1 MDRSILAHLALR
13 SPGMT
18 RLLPFA
24 GLCAALALAVAGC
37 APGPSGS
44 TLRATPVTFEGAEP
58 LPPMRSFG
66 ATRPLPVLRPNAQIA
81 RDFLELSFQMESG
94 RELPVLTR
102 FEGPVSLYV
111 TGTVPPTARADIDKL
126 AARLRAEAKIPLQV
140 ARGAAPA
147 GGNAITVEFLPRE
160 KMQAVVPEAAC
171 FVVPRVGSWAEYRAA
186 RRSARLD
193 WATLT
198 VRQRATVFIPSD
210 TSPQEI
216 RDCLHEEVAQALG
229 PLNDIYRLPDSV
241 FNDDNFHA
249 ILTGFD
255 MLVLRTYYAPDLSS
269 GMTRAEVA
277 ARLPGLLARFNPKGG
292 SAAQSAPADP
302 TPRPWIDAVERAL
315 GPRASPSARRD
326 AARRAVAIGQA
337 AGWTDA
343 RAGFGWFAL
352 GRLSLS
358 GDLET
363 AFTAFLR
370 AALIYRAG
378 PGMEVQAAHVDMQLA
393 AFALSA
399 GQAEDTLTF
408 VDRSL
413 PVVAQ
418 AENAALL
425 ATLMLLRAEALE
437 LMGRASEAREVRV
450 DAMGWARYGFGP
462 EPEVRRRVA
471 EIAAL
476 SPRARIAAAALAARQ

>member
-1 MDRSILAHLALR
+1 MISTGPGTGFRAALVLVLAL
-13 SPGMT
+13 
-18 RLLPFA
+18 
-24 GLCAALALAVAGC
+24 AGC
-37 APGPSGS
+37 APAGPHVSS
-44 TLRATPVTFEGAEP
+44 LRATPVSFEAAEP
-58 LPPMRSFG
+58 LPPMRRFG

-81 RDFLELSFQMESG
+81 QDFLELSFQMESG
-94 RELPVLTR
+94 RALPAMTR
-102 FEGPVSLYV
+102 FEGPIALHV

-126 AARLRAEAKIPLQV
+126 AARLRAEAKIPV
-140 ARGAAPA
+140 RVVPGPAPA
-147 GGNAITVEFLPRE
+147 AGNVIVVEFLPRAR
-160 KMQAVVPEAAC
+160 MQALVPEAAC
-171 FVVPRVGSWAEYRAA
+171 FVVPRVGSWDEYRAA
-186 RRSARLD
+186 RRSAQLD

-198 VRQRATVFIPSD
+198 LRQRAAVFIPSD

-255 MLVLRTYYAPDLSS
+255 MLVLRTYYAPDLAS

-277 ARLPGLLARFNPKGG
+277 ARLPGLLARANPRGG

-302 TPRPWIDAVERAL
+302 TPRAWIDAVERAL
-315 GPRASPSARRD
+315 GPRASDPARRE
-326 AARRAVAIGQA
+326 AARRAVAIAQA
-337 AGWTDA
+337 SGWTDA
-343 RAGFGWFAL
+343 RAGFAWFAL
-352 GRLSLS
+352 ARLSLS

-363 AFTAFLR
+363 AFTGFLR
-370 AALIYRAG
+370 AALIYRSR

-437 LMGRASEAREVRV
+437 LLGRASEARAVRL

-462 EPEVRRRVA
+462 ELEVRRRVA

-476 SPRARIAAAALAARQ
+476 SPRARIAAAAQ

>member
-1 MDRSILAHLALR
+1 
-13 SPGMT
+13 MT
-18 RLLPFA
+18 IAAPVA
-24 GLCAALALAVAGC
+24 GLRAALIVALALAGC
-37 APGPSGS
+37 APAAPPV
-44 TLRATPVTFEGAEP
+44 ATPARYDSAEP
-58 LPPMRSFG
+58 LPPMRQFG
-66 ATRPLPVLRPNAQIA
+66 ATRPLPALRPNAQIA

-94 RELPVLTR
+94 RPLPVLTR
-102 FEGPVSLYV
+102 FEGPVTLHV
-111 TGTVPPTARADIDKL
+111 TGAVPPTARTDIDRL
-126 AARLRAEAKIPLQV
+126 AARLRAEARIPLRV
-140 ARGAAPA
+140 AEGPPPAA
-147 GGNAITVEFLPRE
+147 GNAIVVEFLPRAQ
-160 KMQAVVPEAAC
+160 MQALVPEAAC
-171 FVVPRVGSWAEYRAA
+171 FVVPRIGSWDEYRAA

-198 VRQRATVFIPSD
+198 VRQRAAVFIPSD

-255 MLVLRTYYAPDLSS
+255 MLVLRLYYAPELAN

-277 ARLPGLLARFNPKGG
+277 ARLPALLARTNPGGG

-302 TPRPWIDAVERAL
+302 TPRAWIDAVERAL
-315 GPRASPSARRD
+315 GPRASEAARRD
-326 AARRAVAIGQA
+326 AARRAVAIAQA
-337 AGWTDA
+337 SGWSDG
-343 RAGFGWFAL
+343 RAGFSWFAL

-358 GDLET
+358 GDLGT

-370 AALIYRAG
+370 AALIYRAR
-378 PGMEVQAAHVDMQLA
+378 PGMEIQAAHVDMQLA

-413 PVVAQ
+413 PMVAQ

-437 LMGRASEAREVRV
+437 LLGRSSEARAVRL

-476 SPRARIAAAALAARQ
+476 SPRARVAAAAQ

>member
-1 MDRSILAHLALR
+1 M
-13 SPGMT
+13 
-18 RLLPFA
+18 
-24 GLCAALALAVAGC
+24 
-37 APGPSGS
+37 
-44 TLRATPVTFEGAEP
+44 
-58 LPPMRSFG
+58 
-66 ATRPLPVLRPNAQIA
+66 
-81 RDFLELSFQMESG
+81 
-94 RELPVLTR
+94 
-102 FEGPVSLYV
+102 
-111 TGTVPPTARADIDKL
+111 PPTARTDIDRL
-126 AARLRAEAKIPLQV
+126 AARLRAEARIPLRV
-140 ARGAAPA
+140 AEGPPPAA
-147 GGNAITVEFLPRE
+147 GNAIVVEFLPRAQ
-160 KMQAVVPEAAC
+160 MQALVPEAAC
-171 FVVPRVGSWAEYRAA
+171 FVVPRIGSWDEYRAA

-198 VRQRATVFIPSD
+198 VRQRAAVFIPSD

-255 MLVLRTYYAPDLSS
+255 MLVLRLYYAPELAN

-277 ARLPGLLARFNPKGG
+277 ARLPALLARVNPGGG

-302 TPRPWIDAVERAL
+302 TPRAWIDAVERAL
-315 GPRASPSARRD
+315 GPRASEAARRD
-326 AARRAVAIGQA
+326 AARRAVAIAQA
-337 AGWTDA
+337 SGWSDG
-343 RAGFGWFAL
+343 RAGFSWFAL

-358 GDLET
+358 GDLGT

-370 AALIYRAG
+370 AALIYRAR
-378 PGMEVQAAHVDMQLA
+378 PGMEIQAAHVDMQLA

-437 LMGRASEAREVRV
+437 LLGRSSEARAVRL

-476 SPRARIAAAALAARQ
+476 SPRARVAAAAQ

>member
-1 MDRSILAHLALR
+1 MSIFTPL
-13 SPGMT
+13 
-18 RLLPFA
+18 A
-24 GLCAALALAVAGC
+24 GLRAALVIALVLAGC
-37 APGPSGS
+37 APAGTSGS
-44 TLRATPVTFEGAEP
+44 SLRATPVSFPGAEP
-58 LPPMRSFG
+58 LPPMRQFG

-94 RELPVLTR
+94 RPLPVLTR
-102 FEGPVSLYV
+102 FEGPVALHV
-111 TGTVPPTARADIDKL
+111 AGTVPPTARADIDKL
-126 AARLRAEAKIPLQV
+126 AARLRAEARIPLRV
-140 ARGAAPA
+140 AEGPVPA
-147 GGNAITVEFLPRE
+147 SGNVIVVEFLPRA
-160 KMQAVVPEAAC
+160 KMQALVPEAAC
-171 FVVPRVGSWAEYRAA
+171 FVVPRIGSWEEYRAA
-186 RRSARLD
+186 RRSPQLD

-255 MLVLRTYYAPDLSS
+255 MLVLRLYNAPELAS
-269 GMTRAEVA
+269 GMSRAEVA
-277 ARLPGLLARFNPKGG
+277 ARLPALLARANPRGG

-302 TPRPWIDAVERAL
+302 TPRAWIEAVERAL
-315 GPRASPSARRD
+315 GPRASDSARR
-326 AARRAVAIGQA
+326 AAAQRAVAISQA
-337 AGWTDA
+337 SGWSDA
-343 RAGFGWFAL
+343 RAGFAWFAL
-352 GRLSLS
+352 ARLSLT

-363 AFTAFLR
+363 AFTGFLR
-370 AALIYRAG
+370 AALIYRAR
-378 PGMEVQAAHVDMQLA
+378 PGMEIQAAHVDMQLA

-425 ATLMLLRAEALE
+425 ATLLLLRAEALE
-437 LMGRASEAREVRV
+437 ILGRAPEARAVRL

-462 EPEVRRRVA
+462 EIEVRRRVA

-476 SPRARIAAAALAARQ
+476 SPRARIAVAAQ

>member
-1 MDRSILAHLALR
+1 MSMSAPLAGIR
-13 SPGMT
+13 
-18 RLLPFA
+18 
-24 GLCAALALAVAGC
+24 AALVIALVLAGC
-37 APGPSGS
+37 APAGTSVSSPA
-44 TLRATPVTFEGAEP
+44 ATPVSFPGAEP
-58 LPPMRSFG
+58 LPPMRQFG

-81 RDFLELSFQMESG
+81 RDILELSFQMESG
-94 RELPVLTR
+94 RPLPVLTR
-102 FEGPVSLYV
+102 FEGPVALHV
-111 TGTVPPTARADIDKL
+111 AGTVPPTARADIDKL
-126 AARLRAEAKIPLQV
+126 AARLRAEAKIPLRV
-140 ARGAAPA
+140 AEGPAPA
-147 GGNAITVEFLPRE
+147 SGNVIVVEFLPRA
-160 KMQAVVPEAAC
+160 KMQALVPEAAC
-171 FVVPRVGSWAEYRAA
+171 FVVPRIGSWEEYRAA
-186 RRSARLD
+186 RRSAQLD

-198 VRQRATVFIPSD
+198 VRQRAAVFIPSD

-249 ILTGFD
+249 VLTGFD
-255 MLVLRTYYAPDLSS
+255 MLVLRLYNAPELSS

-277 ARLPGLLARFNPKGG
+277 ARLPALLARANPRGG

-302 TPRPWIDAVERAL
+302 TPRAWIEAVERAL
-315 GPRASPSARRD
+315 GPRASDAARRE
-326 AARRAVAIGQA
+326 AARRAVAIAQA
-337 AGWTDA
+337 SGWSDA
-343 RAGFGWFAL
+343 RAGFAWFAL
-352 GRLSLS
+352 ARLSLT

-363 AFTAFLR
+363 AFTGFLR
-370 AALIYRAG
+370 AALIYRAR
-378 PGMEVQAAHVDMQLA
+378 PGMEIQAAHVDMQLA

-399 GQAEDTLTF
+399 GQAEDVLTF

-413 PVVAQ
+413 GVVEQ

-425 ATLMLLRAEALE
+425 ATLLLLRAEALE
-437 LMGRASEAREVRV
+437 LLGQPAEARALRL

-476 SPRARIAAAALAARQ
+476 SPRARIAAAAQAAE

>member
-1 MDRSILAHLALR
+1 MSMCAPLAGIRAVLVIALV
-13 SPGMT
+13 
-18 RLLPFA
+18 L
-24 GLCAALALAVAGC
+24 AGC
-37 APGPSGS
+37 APAGTSVSSP
-44 TLRATPVTFEGAEP
+44 RATPVSFPGAEP
-58 LPPMRSFG
+58 LPPMRQFG

-81 RDFLELSFQMESG
+81 RDILELSFQMESG
-94 RELPVLTR
+94 RPLPVLAR
-102 FEGPVSLYV
+102 FEGPVALHV
-111 TGTVPPTARADIDKL
+111 AGTVPPTARADIDKL
-126 AARLRAEAKIPLQV
+126 AARLRAEAKIPLRV
-140 ARGAAPA
+140 AEGPAPA
-147 GGNAITVEFLPRE
+147 SGNVIVVEFLPRA
-160 KMQAVVPEAAC
+160 KMQALVPEAAC
-171 FVVPRVGSWAEYRAA
+171 FVVPRIGSWEEYRAA
-186 RRSARLD
+186 RRSPQLD

-198 VRQRATVFIPSD
+198 VRQRAAVFIPSD

-249 ILTGFD
+249 VLTGFD
-255 MLVLRTYYAPDLSS
+255 MLVLRLYNAPELSS

-277 ARLPGLLARFNPKGG
+277 ARLPALLARANPRGG

-302 TPRPWIDAVERAL
+302 TPRAWIEAVERAL
-315 GPRASPSARRD
+315 GPRASDSARR
-326 AARRAVAIGQA
+326 AAAQRAVAISQA
-337 AGWTDA
+337 SGWSDA
-343 RAGFGWFAL
+343 RAGFAWFAL
-352 GRLSLS
+352 ARLSLT

-363 AFTAFLR
+363 AFTGFLR
-370 AALIYRAG
+370 AALIYRAR
-378 PGMEVQAAHVDMQLA
+378 PGMEIQAAHVDMQLA

-399 GQAEDTLTF
+399 GQAEDVLTF

-413 PVVAQ
+413 GVVEQ

-425 ATLMLLRAEALE
+425 ATLLLLRAEALE
-437 LMGRASEAREVRV
+437 LLGQPAEARALRL

-476 SPRARIAAAALAARQ
+476 SPRARIAAAAQAAE

>member
-1 MDRSILAHLALR
+1 MRRRAPVALVLALV
-13 SPGMT
+13 
-18 RLLPFA
+18 
-24 GLCAALALAVAGC
+24 LALAGCEPAG
-37 APGPSGS
+37 PPVP
-44 TLRATPVTFEGAEP
+44 TLRATPVSFGNVEP
-58 LPPMRSFG
+58 LPPMRRFG

-81 RDFLELSFQMESG
+81 RDFLELAFQMESG
-94 RELPVLTR
+94 RKLPALTR
-102 FEGPVSLYV
+102 FEGPIALHV
-111 TGTVPPTARADIDKL
+111 TGTVPPTARADIDRL
-126 AARLRAEAKIPLQV
+126 AARLRAEARIPLRV
-140 ARGAAPA
+140 AQGPAPA
-147 GGNAITVEFLPRE
+147 GGNSITVEFLPRE

-171 FVVPRVGSWAEYRAA
+171 FVVPRVGSWAEYRAS

-198 VRQRATVFIPSD
+198 VRQRATVFVPSD

-229 PLNDIYRLPDSV
+229 PLNDLYRLPDSV

-255 MLVLRTYYAPDLSS
+255 MLVLRVYYAPELSS
-269 GMTRAEVA
+269 GMSRAEVA
-277 ARLPGLLARFNPKGG
+277 ARLPALLARFNPKGG

-302 TPRPWIDAVERAL
+302 TPRAWIEAVERAL
-315 GPRASPSARRD
+315 GPRASDPARRA
-326 AARRAVAIGQA
+326 AARRAVAIAQA
-337 AGWTDA
+337 EGWTDA
-343 RAGFGWFAL
+343 RAGFAWFAL
-352 GRLSLS
+352 GRLSLT

-370 AALIYRAG
+370 AALIYRAR
-378 PGMEVQAAHVDMQLA
+378 PGMELQAAHVDMQLA

-437 LMGRASEAREVRV
+437 LLGRASEARAVRL
-450 DAMGWARYGFGP
+450 DAMAWARYGFGP
-462 EPEVRRRVA
+462 EAEVRRRVA
-471 EIAAL
+471 DIAAL
-476 SPRARIAAAALAARQ
+476 SPRARNAGTALAGTALAGTALAAR

>member
-1 MDRSILAHLALR
+1 MSIFTPL
-13 SPGMT
+13 
-18 RLLPFA
+18 A
-24 GLCAALALAVAGC
+24 GLRAALVIALVLAGC
-37 APGPSGS
+37 APAGTSGS
-44 TLRATPVTFEGAEP
+44 SLRATPVSFPGAEP
-58 LPPMRSFG
+58 LPPMRQFG

-94 RELPVLTR
+94 RPLPVLTR
-102 FEGPVSLYV
+102 FEGPVALHV
-111 TGTVPPTARADIDKL
+111 AGTVPPTARADIDKL
-126 AARLRAEAKIPLQV
+126 AARLRAEARIPLRV
-140 ARGAAPA
+140 AEGPVPA
-147 GGNAITVEFLPRE
+147 SGNVIVVEFLPRA
-160 KMQAVVPEAAC
+160 KMQALVPEAAC
-171 FVVPRVGSWAEYRAA
+171 FVVPRIGSWEEYRAA
-186 RRSARLD
+186 RRSPQLD

-255 MLVLRTYYAPDLSS
+255 MLVLRLYNAPELAS
-269 GMTRAEVA
+269 GMSRAEVA
-277 ARLPGLLARFNPKGG
+277 ARLPALLARANPRGG

-302 TPRPWIDAVERAL
+302 TPRAWIEAVERAL
-315 GPRASPSARRD
+315 GPRASDSARR
-326 AARRAVAIGQA
+326 AAAQRAVAISQA
-337 AGWTDA
+337 SGWSDA
-343 RAGFGWFAL
+343 RAGFAWFAL
-352 GRLSLS
+352 ARLSLT

-363 AFTAFLR
+363 AFTGFLR
-370 AALIYRAG
+370 AALIYRAR
-378 PGMEVQAAHVDMQLA
+378 PGMEIQAAHVDMQLA

-425 ATLMLLRAEALE
+425 ATLLLLRAEALE
-437 LMGRASEAREVRV
+437 ILGRAPEARAVRL

-462 EPEVRRRVA
+462 ELEVRRRVA

-476 SPRARIAAAALAARQ
+476 SPRARIAAAAQ

>member
-1 MDRSILAHLALR
+1 MSIFTPL
-13 SPGMT
+13 
-18 RLLPFA
+18 A
-24 GLCAALALAVAGC
+24 GLRAALVIALVLAGC
-37 APGPSGS
+37 APAGTSGS
-44 TLRATPVTFEGAEP
+44 SLRATPVSFPGAEP
-58 LPPMRSFG
+58 LPPMRQFG

-94 RELPVLTR
+94 RPLPVLTR
-102 FEGPVSLYV
+102 FEGPVALHV
-111 TGTVPPTARADIDKL
+111 AGTVPPTARADIDKL
-126 AARLRAEAKIPLQV
+126 AARLRAEARIPLRV
-140 ARGAAPA
+140 AEGPVPA
-147 GGNAITVEFLPRE
+147 SGNVIVVEFLPRA
-160 KMQAVVPEAAC
+160 KMQALVPEAAC
-171 FVVPRVGSWAEYRAA
+171 FVVPRIGSWEEYRAA
-186 RRSARLD
+186 RRSPQLD

-255 MLVLRTYYAPDLSS
+255 MLVLRLYNAPELAS
-269 GMTRAEVA
+269 GMSRAEVA
-277 ARLPGLLARFNPKGG
+277 ARLPALLARANPRGG

-302 TPRPWIDAVERAL
+302 TPRAWIEAVERAL
-315 GPRASPSARRD
+315 GPRASDSARR
-326 AARRAVAIGQA
+326 AAAQRAVAISQA
-337 AGWTDA
+337 SGWSDA
-343 RAGFGWFAL
+343 RAGFAWFAL
-352 GRLSLS
+352 ARLSLT

-363 AFTAFLR
+363 AFTGFLR
-370 AALIYRAG
+370 AALIYRAR
-378 PGMEVQAAHVDMQLA
+378 PGMEIQAAHVDMQLA

-425 ATLMLLRAEALE
+425 ATLLLLRAEALE
-437 LMGRASEAREVRV
+437 ILGRAPEARAVRL

-462 EPEVRRRVA
+462 ELEVRRRVA

-476 SPRARIAAAALAARQ
+476 SPRARIAVAAQ